1 MVLLITYGQT
11 KTMYTNDMSIVRVHG
26 YKDSMKRLDGTAK
39 LRFSPQIPRNLYNT
53 KKLSPVS
60 SAFQTGYAPC
70 RSPRDWHNPNDIVGC
85 RSVHCLPAFLYSLGL
100 TQLFRM
106 VILVLTRQNPLQV
119 GRIHHFFSSNPSLS
133 PSYEFPMLLIV
144 EAVELTLD
152 TALVTVFNTDISLS
166 ALKTRLMLLP
176 VTVTYATVLIPS
188 LLFIVTVL
196 ASLSHV

>member
-60 SAFQTGYAPC
+60 SAFQTGYAPY